1 METRLQFTFSNL
13 ALTVSDGKIQS
24 LSLHTSAAWWRL
36 VLSCPNVVGSSSNF
50 TWFSDVFVMT
60 DVTKKEKKATSSRSR
75 LSLFVELRPKKKQK
89 TLLLMELVGF
99 LVHLLDF

>member
-1 METRLQFTFSNL
+1 
-13 ALTVSDGKIQS
+13 
-24 LSLHTSAAWWRL
+24 
-36 VLSCPNVVGSSSNF
+36 
-50 TWFSDVFVMT
+50 MT

-75 LSLFVELRPKKKQK
+75 PSLFVELRPKKKQK